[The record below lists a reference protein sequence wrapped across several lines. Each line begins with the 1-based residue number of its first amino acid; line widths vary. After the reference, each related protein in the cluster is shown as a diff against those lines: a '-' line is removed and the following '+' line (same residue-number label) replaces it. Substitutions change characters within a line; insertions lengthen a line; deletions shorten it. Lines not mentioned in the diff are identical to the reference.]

1 VPSHSFRAG
10 RGGETAALGL
20 ETAGAGVDEVAR
32 RESSQLGVE
41 SSAEQIIHTRCGGAP
56 CEIHELALYR
66 LGSRTAL
73 ENKMDLCLHVLT
85 VDYVFRHC
93 VHVHL
98 EVCLDYRVYSQSR
111 AVGCAVEFD
120 AMGLHLLLGGTPAEV
135 ECDGLGGGSGARG
148 SHDVDGRLCV
158 LVAVWIGVAP
168 LGSAL
173 QVRPVSTAPVLTR
186 VLLLHLQAEEDQH
199 RYGSQN
205 SQYCTEIKQIVVILF
220 MFVFVIH
227 LYFVQRNIIVMFG
240 IIF

>member
-1 VPSHSFRAG
+1 MTKHKQSFRSRLEQVCYFQATKSQFPSSSYTGPEHSVVAAIQRHHVGIDVPSHSFRAG

-111 AVGCAVEFD
+111 AVGGAVEFD

-158 LVAVWIGVAP
+158 LVAVW
-168 LGSAL
+168 
-173 QVRPVSTAPVLTR
+173 
-186 VLLLHLQAEEDQH
+186 
-199 RYGSQN
+199 
-205 SQYCTEIKQIVVILF
+205 
-220 MFVFVIH
+220 
-227 LYFVQRNIIVMFG
+227 
-240 IIF
+240 